1 MENDDRRRRTHEM
14 GNMGSSTSSG
24 GTPGKRPRTAA
35 VTPAASLV
43 QSEAV
48 GHQAPEAE
56 SEDKEKE
63 PQQKILS
70 TDTNQTQEAKNQTPP
85 PPQHHKK
92 PAAHPAKP
100 LPRVDLGKKK
110 TSGGEGVA
118 AGATAGA
125 TAAGKVD
132 PQKNTSGI
140 EVSVTHTAIGNPSSA
155 RTTVGVGEEVTLR
168 ESSEGE
174 WSAGGTAIAGSS
186 SDSATWT
193 APDKAG
199 PVVIQKTVK
208 GGPPKKLTMNV
219 VAPSGIN
226 FVSRGAAPVAPAG
239 VGMTTNVQ
247 ILPNVVSFGA
257 CEWLEQPG
265 GADGVS
271 GYFAAYT
278 AQGLGDLAHKP
289 NPEWKSMG
297 ENNQAIDDR
306 AWTSDKPPLT
316 HEDGTQR
323 YWAGGFSWAIPNKY
337 RVKGGGE
344 TVFTTVTQ
352 AFSMDDKGT
361 TTVTKGAASATAR
374 ADGVVETDMEK
385 AKNVGEAHA
394 MLNRLGP
401 NRRAMLMY
409 VVQYKTS
416 QKADPDTLKY
426 LIEALTAEN
435 LELYVSISCTNTH
448 AWVERDEVKLATIG
462 GKGTKNA
469 EFLASSQSDKNK
481 GGHEFKYN
489 LGELITYGTTDGITF
504 NIGVEG
510 KYTYTAPM
518 PYPYEKMS
526 GQELGGSGGRYWI
539 TAHIN

>member
-1 MENDDRRRRTHEM
+1 M
-14 GNMGSSTSSG
+14 GNMGSSSTSSG
-24 GTPGKRPRTAA
+24 GTPGKRPPTAGL
-35 VTPAASLV
+35 TPAKSLV

-48 GHQAPEAE
+48 GSEAPEVESAE
-56 SEDKEKE
+56 KEKEKEKEKE
-63 PQQKILS
+63 PQHKVLS
-70 TDTNQTQEAKNQTPP
+70 TDTNQTPP

-92 PAAHPAKP
+92 PAAHAPKP
-100 LPRVDLGKKK
+100 KQQLPRVDLGKKK
-110 TSGGEGVA
+110 TSGGEGGVA
-118 AGATAGA
+118 GPVTTGA

-132 PQKNTSGI
+132 PAKNTSGI
-140 EVSVTHTAIGNPSSA
+140 EVSVTHAAIGNASSA

-168 ESSEGE
+168 ESSEGN
-174 WSAGGTAIAGSS
+174 WTADGGVIVGSN
-186 SDSATWT
+186 DSATWT

-199 PVVIQKTVK
+199 PVTISKTVK

-247 ILPNVVSFGA
+247 ILPNVVSFAA
-257 CEWLEQPG
+257 CQWLEQPG

-316 HEDGTQR
+316 HDDGTQR

-337 RVKGGGE
+337 KVNGGAE

-352 AFSMDDKGT
+352 AFTMDDKGT

-374 ADGVVETDMEK
+374 ADGVVESDMEK
-385 AKNVGEAHA
+385 AKDVGEAHA
-394 MLNRLGP
+394 MLNRLYP
-401 NRRAMLMY
+401 NRRAMVMY
-409 VVQYKTS
+409 ILQYKS
-416 QKADPDTLKY
+416 SAKADPDTLKY
-426 LIEALTAEN
+426 LIEALNADN
-435 LELYVSISCTNTH
+435 IELYVSISCTNTH
-448 AWVERDEVKLATIG
+448 AWVERDEVKLSTIG
-462 GKGTKNA
+462 GKGSKNA
-469 EFLASSQSDKNK
+469 EFLASSQGDKNK
-481 GGHEFKYN
+481 GGHEFKYS
-489 LGELITYGTTDGITF
+489 LADLITYGTTDGIVF
-504 NIGVEG
+504 NINVEG
-510 KYTYTAPM
+510 KYTYVANM
-518 PYPYEKMS
+518 PYPYDRLS
-526 GQELGGSGGRYWI
+526 GQELGGSKGRYWI